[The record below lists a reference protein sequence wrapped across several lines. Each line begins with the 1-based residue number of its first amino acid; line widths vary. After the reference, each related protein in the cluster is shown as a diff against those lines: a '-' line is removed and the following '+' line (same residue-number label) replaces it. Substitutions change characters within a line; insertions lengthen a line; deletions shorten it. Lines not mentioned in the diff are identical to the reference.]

1 MTNSMPARD
10 AEKIDVAY
18 VANLARIQ
26 LTAEELQT
34 FQMQLTQI
42 VDYVNDLKQVDV
54 SAVEPMA
61 HAVRITNVLRKD
73 TERRGLER
81 SIVLANAPAH
91 DNEQF
96 LVPKII

>member
-1 MTNSMPARD
+1 MTNSTPVHN

-26 LTAEELQT
+26 LTADELQD
-34 FQMQLTQI
+34 FQIQLTQI
-42 VDYVNDLKQVDV
+42 MDYVNDLNQVDV

-61 HAVRITNVLRKD
+61 HAVRSSNVLRKD
-73 TERRGLER
+73 TERRGLDR
-81 SIVLANAPAH
+81 PIVLANAPVH

-96 LVPKII
+96 VVPKII

>member
-1 MTNSMPARD
+1 MTNSTPAHN

-26 LTAEELQT
+26 LTADELQT
-34 FQMQLTQI
+34 FQTQLTQI
-42 VDYVNDLKQVDV
+42 VDYVNELKQVDV

-61 HAVRITNVLRKD
+61 YTERIANVLRKD
-73 TERRGLER
+73 VERRSLDR
-81 SIVLANAPAH
+81 PVVLASAPAH

>member
-1 MTNSMPARD
+1 MTNATPAHN

-18 VANLARIQ
+18 VANLARVQ
-26 LTAEELQT
+26 LTADELHD

-42 VDYVNDLKQVDV
+42 MDYVNDLNQVDV

-61 HAVRITNVLRKD
+61 HAVRISNVLRKD
-73 TERRGLER
+73 TERCGLDR
-81 SIVLANAPAH
+81 PIVLANAPAH

>member
-1 MTNSMPARD
+1 MTNATPSHN

-18 VANLARIQ
+18 VANLARVQ
-26 LTAEELQT
+26 LTADELHD

-42 VDYVNDLKQVDV
+42 MDYVKDLNQVDV

-61 HAVRITNVLRKD
+61 HAVRIPNVLRKD
-73 TERRGLER
+73 TERRGLDR
-81 SIVLANAPAH
+81 PVILANAPVH

-96 LVPKII
+96 LVPKIL